1 MFTLR
6 EAQRGRCV
14 SGRWERARAFGGR
27 REGVSE
33 EALGG
38 GGRRGVVSEGE

>member
-14 SGRWERARAFGGR
+14 SGRWERARALLGEERGR
-27 REGVSE
+27 DLEGVV
-33 EALGG
+33 G
-38 GGRRGVVSEGE
+38 EGE